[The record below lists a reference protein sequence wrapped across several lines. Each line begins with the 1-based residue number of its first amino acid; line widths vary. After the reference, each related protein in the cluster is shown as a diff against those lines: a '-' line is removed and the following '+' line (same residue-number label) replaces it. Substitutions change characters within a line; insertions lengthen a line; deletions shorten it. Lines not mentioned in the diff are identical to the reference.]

1 MERVTSRQSYVSWES
16 WPRRSYAAQRQ
27 GRDLEAATADNA
39 RHLQHLEKEERRSG
53 WREMEVERDRAK
65 KRKEKEERV
74 SRARRGKRKRREGSS
89 GSGGNSVVRLCVE
102 RHGERKL
109 VPVAQ
114 RDKLER
120 RLKRSLTYVPG
131 GTSYIVPVREHD
143 AWKNAYSTKGHKS
156 NNSGTWT
163 SSTLLQSADNDAP
176 RCQLYN
182 SYTRQSRVS
191 WRYF

>member
-39 RHLQHLEKEERRSG
+39 RHLQHLEKEDRTSG
-53 WREMEVERDRAK
+53 GREMEDERDRAK
-65 KRKEKEERV
+65 RRKEKEE
-74 SRARRGKRKRREGSS
+74 RARRGKRKRKEGSS
-89 GSGGNSVVRLCVE
+89 GSGGNSAVRLCVP

-156 NNSGTWT
+156 NNGGTWT

-176 RCQLYN
+176 PCQLYN